1 VQDSQDDFSLTT
13 ARPAS
18 LIDVD
23 GARPSGRVSPCR
35 RRECV
40 TQRKNGFLLVRHC
53 LQISKIGVSI
63 NRAPDHC
70 SDCEGETVTQGGL
83 K

>member
-1 VQDSQDDFSLTT
+1 MQDSEDDFSL

-23 GARPSGRVSPCR
+23 GARRFGRASPCR

-40 TQRKNGFLLVRHC
+40 TQRKNGFLHVRHC
-53 LQISKIGVSI
+53 LQISQIGVSI

-70 SDCEGETVTQGGL
+70 SDCEGETVTPCDL